1 MKKLFVTSMIV
12 LYSVF
17 ANAEIPQKIKVY
29 VPWLSIMPL
38 CTSLVEEYNKIYNSS
53 AVIVYKPG
61 AGGLLALQEVIQEK
75 DFSIVCGTGTTDAV
89 LYKVNVPETFHNVYQ
104 QIQTINII
112 NFTGIYYFT
121 GKDNRHST
129 LKSLLNSSTV
139 NKPIT
144 VGFEGLGSKTITG
157 KIIGKTPVTWVQY
170 KSAAD
175 AASSLVTNDLD
186 LFIGGFSQLLG
197 LVENNKLKILGH
209 INVDT
214 AAANAIGPNLAA
226 DYPDAFGLA
235 NFLSIS
241 SLSKYTK
248 EDLEEMN
255 KRISV
260 ILSIKEIRENFA
272 KANYIIINQMSIE
285 KINQHLLKY
294 NSLLVQK

>member
-1 MKKLFVTSMIV
+1 MKKLFVCCVFM
-12 LYSVF
+12 LASVF

-29 VPWLSIMPL
+29 VPLLSMMPL

-53 AVIVYKPG
+53 AIIVYKPG
-61 AGGLLALQEVIQEK
+61 AGGLLALQEAIQEK
-75 DFSIVCGTGTTDAV
+75 DFLIVCGSGATDAV
-89 LYKVNVPETFHNVYQ
+89 LYKVNVPETFHSVYQ
-104 QIQTINII
+104 QIQTINIMT
-112 NFTGIYYFT
+112 FTGIYYIT
-121 GKDNRHST
+121 GNNNQHTT
-129 LKSLLNSSTV
+129 LKGLLNSSTA

-144 VGFEGLGSKTITG
+144 IGFEGLGSKLIAG
-157 KIIGKTPVTWVQY
+157 KIIGKTPVIWVQY

-186 LFIGGFSQLLG
+186 LFIGGFSPLLG
-197 LVENNKLKILGH
+197 LAENNKLKILGH

-226 DYPDAFGLA
+226 DYPEASGVA

-241 SLSKYTK
+241 SLRKYAK

-260 ILSIKEIRENFA
+260 ILSIKEVRENFA
-272 KANYIIINQMSIE
+272 KANYTMINPMSIE

-294 NSLLVQK
+294 NSLLIQK